1 MSLKAIASC
10 LGKSERTLYQK
21 RLELG
26 IDMNRFTDTTDNE
39 LERIIRP
46 ILACMP
52 NARETYTEESF
63 KSRGI
68 NIPRRRLTRA
78 VEYY

>member
-10 LGKSERTLYQK
+10 LGISERTLYRK

-39 LERIIRP
+39 LERIIPP
-46 ILACMP
+46 IVASAQCRRDVYQ
-52 NARETYTEESF
+52 RES
-63 KSRGI
+63 
-68 NIPRRRLTRA
+68 
-78 VEYY
+78 